1 MVAGEGSNPTTSVAR
16 LCGGGAAGAR
26 HTGPVPSYPQ
36 PTLTDG
42 RLTLR
47 PPRLD
52 DVPALVA
59 ACQDPE
65 IPRWTRVPSPYAEE
79 HARAWIESDREGVH
93 LLVFDAEDRLLGNVG
108 LMELDGEGYGE
119 IGYWVAAAARGR
131 GVAGG
136 AVALLRDWAAAELGL
151 TLIEILVHRDNA
163 ASLRVPP
170 RAGFEETGELRDAP
184 ARLEQDTG
192 PVYVVFAWSAE

>member
-1 MVAGEGSNPTTSVAR
+1 VP
-16 LCGGGAAGAR
+16 R
-26 HTGPVPSYPQ
+26 HPQ

-52 DVPALVA
+52 DVAAIAA

-65 IPRWTRVPSPYAEE
+65 IPRWTRVPSPYTEQ
-79 HARAWIESDREGVH
+79 HAREWLASELEGVR
-93 LLVFDAEDRLLGNVG
+93 LLVVDSDDRLLGNVG

-119 IGYWVAAAARGR
+119 IGYWTATEARGR
-131 GVAGG
+131 GVASG

-151 TLIEILVHRDNA
+151 KLIEILVHRDNA

-170 RAGFEETGELRDAP
+170 RAGFEATGELRDAP
-184 ARLEQDTG
+184 ARLEEDTG

>member
-1 MVAGEGSNPTTSVAR
+1 MPT
-16 LCGGGAAGAR
+16 
-26 HTGPVPSYPQ
+26 YPQ
-36 PTLTDG
+36 PTLSDG

-47 PPRLD
+47 PPRLG
-52 DVPALVA
+52 DVPALVD

-65 IPRWTRVPSPYAEE
+65 ISRWTRVPSPYAEE
-79 HARAWIESDREGVH
+79 DARAWIESEIEGVR
-93 LLVFDAEDRLLGNVG
+93 LFVVDENDRLLGTVA
-108 LMELDGEGYGE
+108 LMELDGAGYGE

-151 TLIEILVHRDNA
+151 TLIEMLVHRDNA